1 MPFITRSSGL
11 VLAYDVTTTRSK
23 EDGTILEGNNLR
35 PLELTRGFSF
45 NKPNGRESESFR
57 ENVYDGRIHSMYQ
70 ALDGSAWFYIR
81 HEELSLTD
89 LKRFLAYY
97 LTIRKETRDIP
108 HTIFV
113 GDMAVDGLNEEF
125 PRKNLTAAQFELL
138 SDKKILKDSN
148 KSVFDYALE
157 DIHPLHP
164 TRKCVSADYIKKMSD
179 LLNIDKKQKAGE
191 PSQ

>member
-11 VLAYDVTTTRSK
+11 VLAYDITTTRTR

-45 NKPNGRESESFR
+45 NKPDGRESQSFR

-81 HEELSLTD
+81 HEELSLAD
-89 LKRFLAYY
+89 LKRFLTYY
-97 LTIRKETRDIP
+97 LTIRKENRDIP

-113 GDMAVDGLNEEF
+113 GDLAVDALNEEF
-125 PRKNLTAAQFELL
+125 PRKNFTASQFELL
-138 SDKKILKDSN
+138 FEKKILKGSD
-148 KSVFDYALE
+148 KSVIDYALE
-157 DIHPLHP
+157 DIHPLHVN
-164 TRKCVSADYIKKMSD
+164 RKCVSQEYIKKMED
-179 LLNIDKKQKAGE
+179 LLNLTKKPKVGE
-191 PSQ
+191 PS

>member
-11 VLAYDVTTTRSK
+11 VLAYDITTTRTR

-45 NKPNGRESESFR
+45 NKPDGRESQSFR

-81 HEELSLTD
+81 HEELSLAD
-89 LKRFLAYY
+89 LKRFLTYY
-97 LTIRKETRDIP
+97 LTIRKENRDIP

-113 GDMAVDGLNEEF
+113 GDLAVDALNEEF
-125 PRKNLTAAQFELL
+125 PRKNFTAPQFELL
-138 SDKKILKDSN
+138 FDKKILKGSD
-148 KSVFDYALE
+148 KSVIDYALE
-157 DIHPLHP
+157 DLHPLHAN
-164 TRKCVSADYIKKMSD
+164 RKCVSQEYLKKMED
-179 LLNIDKKQKAGE
+179 LLNLAKKPKVGE
-191 PSQ
+191 PS